1 MKTYLICWSLLFLIC
16 YYGFSQETDTINSEE
31 PIEKEG
37 VDDALSVYSNLE
49 EYTTFYLNYDNKIRR
64 KKSNRPHNQIDRFSS
79 STFKVLN
86 FNGEEFLPSR
96 ALLSYS
102 EKKHFINNI
111 EISSN
116 QEIISADIFY
126 PKMRI
131 IIKEGVLEKCF
142 FYKNGLLH
150 SIYNFSEF
158 IDNNE
163 WYEHYSFLTIGY
175 SEYKSILILLNI
187 YPDYYCDITRRTL
200 YYQINSLKRGN
211 RLSLINFKRKR
222 EIGKRYKSLF
232 D

>member
-1 MKTYLICWSLLFLIC
+1 MNSQIALITILTLFNSAN
-16 YYGFSQETDTINSEE
+16 SQELDSANLVES
-31 PIEKEG
+31 IEKES
-37 VDDALSVYSNLE
+37 VEDTLSVYSNLE
-49 EYTTFYLNYDNKIRR
+49 GYTTFNLNYDYKVGRR
-64 KKSNRPHNQIDRFSS
+64 KSKRPHSQLDRFSS

-102 EKKHFINNI
+102 GKKYFINTL

-131 IIKEGVLEKCF
+131 IIKDGVLEKCI
-142 FYKNGLLH
+142 FYKSGLLR

-158 IDNNE
+158 IYNNE
-163 WYEHYSFLTIGY
+163 WYEHYSFLTIGHT
-175 SEYKSILILLNI
+175 EYKSILILLNV
-187 YPDYYCDITRRTL
+187 YPDYYCDINRKTL
-200 YYQINSLKRGN
+200 YYQRNSLKRGN